1 MSYTIAVIGDAG
13 VGKTS
18 FITSLKL
25 LPLSTTYESTLEHE
39 VHPIGFETNRGFC
52 IFNVWEFAGKEEF
65 TTSSPQ
71 TKFDLVLILY
81 SLDRKTTYKSATEKW
96 VKFAAETLGTTN
108 YVLVANKSDIDTQ
121 PLQTEDWKISCKEHP
136 HSAIHIL
143 QKLLYKMTGDN
154 ELFLI

>member
-1 MSYTIAVIGDAG
+1 MSYTIAVIGDTG

-25 LPLSTTYESTLEHE
+25 LPLSIEYEPTLEHE

-52 IFNVWEFAGKEEF
+52 IFNMWEFAGKEEF
-65 TTSSPQ
+65 TLPHI
-71 TKFDLVLILY
+71 KFDLVLILY
-81 SLDRKTTYKSATEKW
+81 SLDKKSTYKSATEKW
-96 VKFAAETLGTTN
+96 AKFATETLGTTN
-108 YVLVANKSDIDTQ
+108 YVLVANKSDIDTHTI
-121 PLQTEDWKISCKEHP
+121 QTEDWKISCKENP

-143 QKLLYKMTGDN
+143 QKLLYKLTGDN